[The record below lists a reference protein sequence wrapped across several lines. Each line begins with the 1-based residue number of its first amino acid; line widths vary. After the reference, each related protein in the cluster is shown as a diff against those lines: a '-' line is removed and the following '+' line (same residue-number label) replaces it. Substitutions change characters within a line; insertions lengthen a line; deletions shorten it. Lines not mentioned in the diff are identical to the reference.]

1 MLEDSEAGVQ
11 AAHAAGI
18 DVICVP
24 DMKQPGDDFRRM
36 AACVLPSLEDVRIS
50 AK

>member
-1 MLEDSEAGVQ
+1 MLGDSEAGVQ

-24 DMKQPGDDFRRM
+24 DMKQPGEDFRHM